1 MKALYKLINKYFWK
15 GGTGPMFCFL
25 MPSILLIFLGLILD
39 YGLVLPGA
47 FTLPI
52 LTTGLI
58 FMPQSIFEFKNSSI
72 LKRIGLA
79 NVNSSKFL
87 FVLFTYNFLLII
99 LGILFQFCI
108 TFIIFYDDLYSASVP
123 FIPPVD
129 GLAIE
134 RLNYLDTLRAVDWGG
149 FTYSLIILISTTMVI
164 GLCLSSFSNSSM
176 IIVSTGISIVLIT
189 MFIGPATLPINM
201 VGKVDEIKY
210 IGYIWPLRYP
220 LGTLIESFNGNLSG
234 SISVSNLHDSS
245 IWDVHTDY
253 AIFDIFAPTGQTDKT
268 IIYYNFLDK
277 ILNLAM
283 PYVILIFFSVIA
295 ILKFSWSTRSTK
307 KINWKKINIKE
318 LFSLNE
324 RKIEKNQSYKNSY
337 LKGSEESP
345 FIIEAHSIS
354 KNFGNS
360 KNQFYANDKI
370 SISFKKG
377 ENVAILG
384 GNGAGKTTFIEMLLG
399 LNSPTS
405 GYFRY
410 NYKYQKKFS
419 YYLGVQFQECSFPN
433 GLKCKDIILFFIDI
447 YKLHISDKELNKLIK
462 DFGIE
467 KFYNKYAN
475 SLSGGQKQRV
485 NLLLAILHKP
495 KVIFLDEL
503 STGLDIEIRNN
514 IKAFIK
520 QYAKDNDIL
529 LIVISHDMNE
539 VEYLC
544 DRIIVFKK
552 GKIASDS
559 LKSDIL
565 KKNKNIEEF
574 IAQYLK

>member
-1 MKALYKLINKYFWK
+1 MKALYKLVNKYFWK

-25 MPSILLIFLGLILD
+25 MPSILLVFLGLILD

-58 FMPQSIFEFKNSSI
+58 FMPQSIFEFKNSSL

-87 FVLFTYNFLLII
+87 FVIFTYNFLLILI
-99 LGILFQFCI
+99 GILIQFCI
-108 TFIIFYDDLYSASVP
+108 SFIIFYDDLYS
-123 FIPPVD
+123 PPIEVVQ
-129 GLAIE
+129 GLQ

-149 FTYSLIILISTTMVI
+149 FTYSLIILIASTMVI
-164 GLCLSSFSNSSM
+164 GLCVSSFSNSSL
-176 IIVSTGISIVLIT
+176 IIVSTGISLVLIT

-201 VGKVDEIKY
+201 VGKVEEIKY
-210 IGYIWPLRYP
+210 IGYFWPLRYP
-220 LGTLIESFNGNLSG
+220 LGCLIESFNGNLSDSV
-234 SISVSNLHDSS
+234 SISNLYDSS
-245 IWDVHTDY
+245 MWDIYTNYV
-253 AIFDIFAPTGQTDKT
+253 ILDIFAPSVENEKE
-268 IIYYNFLDK
+268 IVYFNMLDK
-277 ILNLAM
+277 LLNLAM
-283 PYVILIFFSVIA
+283 PYVILIFFSVLA

-318 LFSLNE
+318 LANISE
-324 RKIEKNQSYKNSY
+324 RKIDKNQSFKNSY
-337 LKGSEESP
+337 IRGSDESP
-345 FIIEAHSIS
+345 FIIEANSVS

-360 KNQFYANDKI
+360 RNPFYANDDI
-370 SISFKKG
+370 SISFKRG

-399 LNSPTS
+399 LNNPTS

-447 YKLHISDKELNKLIK
+447 YNLHISDKDLNKMIK

-529 LIVISHDMNE
+529 LVVISHDMNE

-544 DRIIVFKK
+544 DRIIILKK
-552 GKIASDS
+552 GKIVSDN

-565 KKNKNIEEF
+565 KKNKNIEEY
-574 IAQYLK
+574 ISQYLI